1 MLTLHWKIV
10 VFSLIYLKHLI
21 EFGMTVSF
29 INLTVMELTVTSLN
43 LLSSFLNSRCQRVAF
58 NGQFSVWKSVTAGV
72 PQDSVLGPL
81 FFLISINYL
90 PLGLTTDVKLFAD
103 DASFFSVVNHASVSI
118 SSSCNDCEWKHEL
131 EISIGKRLLTQ
142 ILLNKQKRLFF
153 QQQQQQKSPCFYPSL
168 FFSNSLIDPA
178 ASQKHLGLI
187 VDQKLTFQ
195 HHVNKK

>member
-29 INLTVMELTVTSLN
+29 INLTV
-43 LLSSFLNSRCQRVAF
+43 
-58 NGQFSVWKSVTAGV
+58 
-72 PQDSVLGPL
+72 
-81 FFLISINYL
+81 ISINYL

-153 QQQQQQKSPCFYPSL
+153 QQQQQQQKSPCFYPSL

-178 ASQKHLGLI
+178 PSQKHLGLI